1 VHANVMNC
9 SLEALSDAEAVMD
22 VWLAEAAKAI
32 KQVWVL
38 SYNMLIHRF
47 QRFPDMKQVLKCLC
61 AECLVMSIRLS
72 YLFKL
77 KLKEILSHAPSAADP
92 CLPTR
97 LPSTSC

>member
-1 VHANVMNC
+1 
-9 SLEALSDAEAVMD
+9 MD

-32 KQVWVL
+32 KRLRVL
-38 SYNMLIHRF
+38 SYNMLIHCP
-47 QRFPDMKQVLKCLC
+47 QRFPDTRQVLKCLC
-61 AECLVMSIRLS
+61 AEALVMSSRLF

-77 KLKEILSHAPSAADP
+77 KLKDILSHAPSAPDP

>member
-1 VHANVMNC
+1 
-9 SLEALSDAEAVMD
+9 MD

-32 KQVWVL
+32 KRVRVL
-38 SYNMLIHRF
+38 SHNMLIHHP

-61 AECLVMSIRLS
+61 AEGLVMSSRLS
-72 YLFKL
+72 YLFRL
-77 KLKEILSHAPSAADP
+77 KLKEILSHAPSAPDP

>member
-1 VHANVMNC
+1 
-9 SLEALSDAEAVMD
+9 MD

-32 KQVWVL
+32 KWVRVL
-38 SYNMLIHRF
+38 PYNMLIHRP
-47 QRFPDMKQVLKCLC
+47 QRFPDKQVLKCLC
-61 AECLVMSIRLS
+61 AEGLVMSSRLS

-77 KLKEILSHAPSAADP
+77 KLKDIFNHAPSAPDP